1 MSEKVKFAL
10 YLPAEKKVEIER
22 RYMED
27 GSRSQTEFVE
37 HAVDYYLDYLSANNA
52 GAFLPTAIQTAIDGR
67 LGMFEDRIAG
77 LLFTNSVTVDELA
90 EIFALAYKINEDT
103 MRHIRSKSVNNVKQ
117 TNGRISFDQK
127 VRDAQRDS

>member
-10 YLPAEKKVEIER
+10 YLPAEKKAEIER
-22 RYMED
+22 RYTED

-37 HAVDYYLDYLSANNA
+37 HAVEYYLDYLSANNA
-52 GAFLPTAIQTAIDGR
+52 GAFLPTAIQAVIDGR
-67 LGMFEDRIAG
+67 LGMLEDRIAG

-90 EIFALAYKINEDT
+90 ETFALVYKINEDT
-103 MRHIRSKSVNNVKQ
+103 MRHIRSKRVDHVKQ
-117 TNGRISFDQK
+117 TNGRVSFDQK